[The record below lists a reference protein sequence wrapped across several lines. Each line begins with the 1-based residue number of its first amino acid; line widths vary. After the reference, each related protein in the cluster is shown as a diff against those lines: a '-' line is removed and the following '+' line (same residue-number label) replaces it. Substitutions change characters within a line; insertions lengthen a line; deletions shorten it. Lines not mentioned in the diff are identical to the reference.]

1 MDNPREL
8 ALKSLVKFDTSAVFS
23 NLEIN
28 TVLSRASLDEKDAGL
43 YTILF
48 LGVLENKM
56 LLDYVIEHYSS
67 IPLSKIEATEIN
79 ILRLGIYQLYFLD
92 KIPDYSAVDECVSL
106 APKKTKGFIN
116 AILRSFIRDEKKIE
130 LPCEK
135 WHRVSILHSFPMQL
149 IELLID
155 SYGENIAYDII
166 TKSQANSE
174 LCLRVNTLKTSVSE
188 ILEALKIKGADPKA
202 SSYAKDI
209 IKCSIQTSKIKD
221 LIESGLVFVQDESSR
236 ICTLALGA
244 QPNETIADVCAC
256 PGGKTFS
263 VAIDMQNK
271 GQILAS
277 DLHQN
282 KLSLI
287 TKTAQ
292 RLGIDI
298 ISVKEQNA
306 KENVSEYNDKF
317 DRVLCDVPCSG
328 LGIIFKKP
336 DIKYKDINSIKGLP
350 SVQLDILSNCSKY
363 VKIGGTLVYST
374 CTIVKEENEKNI
386 ISFLEQNPNF
396 ETVDFEIGGA
406 KSENGMYTFL
416 PHITKTDGFFVAKL
430 KRVK

>member
-1 MDNPREL
+1 MSE
-8 ALKSLVKFDTSAVFS
+8 
-23 NLEIN
+23 
-28 TVLSRASLDEKDAGL
+28 TV
-43 YTILF
+43 
-48 LGVLENKM
+48 N
-56 LLDYVIEHYSS
+56 
-67 IPLSKIEATEIN
+67 
-79 ILRLGIYQLYFLD
+79 
-92 KIPDYSAVDECVSL
+92 
-106 APKKTKGFIN
+106 KKTI
-116 AILRSFIRDEKKIE
+116 
-130 LPCEK
+130 
-135 WHRVSILHSFPMQL
+135 
-149 IELLID
+149 
-155 SYGENIAYDII
+155 
-166 TKSQANSE
+166 
-174 LCLRVNTLKTSVSE
+174 
-188 ILEALKIKGADPKA
+188 
-202 SSYAKDI
+202 
-209 IKCSIQTSKIKD
+209 IKD
-221 LIESGLVFVQDESSR
+221 LIENGLVFVQDESSR

-396 ETVDFEIGGA
+396 ETVDFEIGGV